1 MKKFVYPSGS
11 ALPGLA
17 ILVLVGGF
25 LLACCSTQAGDS
37 FPTPRSS
44 RPSRKPQAGPSVLV
58 SPAPLVPAPQGL
70 GPSSGDLPGP
80 LSFVSASWEGMSSDF
95 FYEPPDPHGAAGPNG
110 IIQVVNVRIAYFDK
124 SGNPLWG
131 PVPLDGMFRGVG
143 NQFFSFD
150 PHALYDPGSGRFY
163 VLLLEEDDPTQISY
177 LDIAV
182 SKSSHPLS
190 SGSNDWFFYRI
201 DNTRT
206 VGTNKFWGDYPG
218 LGFDSQAI
226 YTTVN
231 MFSFTNPAPGDVQIC
246 ALNKNNLIN
255 GTTHYQFVYTSVG
268 FLNAFTLHP
277 CTVRGTNT
285 PGNVAFFA
293 ETPLSRPTAVRV
305 WALSDPLGA
314 ATLAST
320 AVTIPDN

>member
-110 IIQVVNVRIAYFDK
+110 IIQVVNVQIAYWDK
-124 SGNPLWG
+124 TGHAIWG
-131 PVPLDGMFRGVG
+131 PVPLDGIFSGVG
-143 NQFFSFD
+143 NQSFSFD
-150 PHALYDPGSGRFY
+150 PHALYDTLSGRFY
-163 VLLLEEDDPTQISY
+163 VLLLEQDSANEKSY
-177 LDIAV
+177 LNLAV
-182 SKSSHPLS
+182 SKTSNPL
-190 SGSNDWFFYRI
+190 
-201 DNTRT
+201 
-206 VGTNKFWGDYPG
+206 
-218 LGFDSQAI
+218 
-226 YTTVN
+226 
-231 MFSFTNPAPGDVQIC
+231 
-246 ALNKNNLIN
+246 
-255 GTTHYQFVYTSVG
+255 TS
-268 FLNAFTLHP
+268 T
-277 CTVRGTNT
+277 
-285 PGNVAFFA
+285 
-293 ETPLSRPTAVRV
+293 
-305 WALSDPLGA
+305 
-314 ATLAST
+314 
-320 AVTIPDN
+320 